1 MSEGGVWGAVRDVE
15 LLDVLR
21 DRHRSAAIAQC
32 GEVDAV
38 TELYRRRV
46 VWDRNRGVNA
56 RDAGE
61 TAGVEA
67 AAALRV
73 TEGVANSFIDVGLA
87 LQGLPLTRAAF
98 AVGDI
103 DLARVRVLVEL
114 TMNLSAELIA
124 RLEGRLVDAARSSN
138 PGRLRVN
145 GRRWIAAADP
155 SGEKGRRERR
165 VEDRD
170 VRVRATT
177 DGMAFPDGLLPVGGA
192 QTVAARLVE
201 LAQEVCGKDP
211 RSFAQR
217 RADALVVLADGS
229 GRLVCGC
236 GQGVSCPVA
245 GVEPGPAR
253 KPLIQVGVSVETLLG
268 LREWPGYVAGLGVV
282 DADLARMLAVDGRW
296 EWVMAAIDAAVE
308 QERTAGDRADSVR
321 PATACEDATPA
332 APADPVPQPARP
344 RTAAGRAVAAVGSCA
359 GSGVWDD
366 PESPGALRYE
376 WSAGL
381 ARWIR
386 ARDGTC
392 RFPGCVVA
400 AARCD
405 IDHCERYNHR
415 RPRAG
420 GRTIRSN
427 GACLCRR
434 HHRLKTAGE
443 NGGNGW
449 RVRQLGDGRLE
460 WTTPTG
466 ELIATEP
473 TGAGFLWP
481 TTEIG
486 EVCPK
491 PVEVPA
497 AVGGWVV
504 CSDPTLLQE
513 MNRTGITVEEQLR
526 FMLEVA
532 GVQVRRTRV
541 QPQPPTPAEDPPD
554 PDEPPPF

>member
-1 MSEGGVWGAVRDVE
+1 
-15 LLDVLR
+15 
-21 DRHRSAAIAQC
+21 
-32 GEVDAV
+32 
-38 TELYRRRV
+38 
-46 VWDRNRGVNA
+46 
-56 RDAGE
+56 
-61 TAGVEA
+61 
-67 AAALRV
+67 
-73 TEGVANSFIDVGLA
+73 
-87 LQGLPLTRAAF
+87 
-98 AVGDI
+98 
-103 DLARVRVLVEL
+103 
-114 TMNLSAELIA
+114 
-124 RLEGRLVDAARSSN
+124 
-138 PGRLRVN
+138 
-145 GRRWIAAADP
+145 
-155 SGEKGRRERR
+155 
-165 VEDRD
+165 
-170 VRVRATT
+170 
-177 DGMAFPDGLLPVGGA
+177 
-192 QTVAARLVE
+192 
-201 LAQEVCGKDP
+201 
-211 RSFAQR
+211 
-217 RADALVVLADGS
+217 
-229 GRLVCGC
+229 
-236 GQGVSCPVA
+236 
-245 GVEPGPAR
+245 
-253 KPLIQVGVSVETLLG
+253 
-268 LREWPGYVAGLGVV
+268 
-282 DADLARMLAVDGRW
+282 MLAVDGRW

-308 QERTAGDRADSVR
+308 QERHASQESATEV
-321 PATACEDATPA
+321 PAERVVQDATPA
-332 APADPVPQPARP
+332 APTDRVPQPARP
-344 RTAAGRAVAAVGSCA
+344 RTAAGRTAAGRAVAAVGSCA

-405 IDHCERYNHR
+405 IDHCERYDHR

-460 WTTPTG
+460 WRTPTG

-491 PVEVPA
+491 PVEPEPA

-532 GVQVRRTRV
+532 GVQVRRKRV
-541 QPQPPTPAEDPPD
+541 KPQPPTPAEDSPD
-554 PDEPPPF
+554 LDEPPPF

>member
-1 MSEGGVWGAVRDVE
+1 
-15 LLDVLR
+15 
-21 DRHRSAAIAQC
+21 
-32 GEVDAV
+32 
-38 TELYRRRV
+38 
-46 VWDRNRGVNA
+46 
-56 RDAGE
+56 
-61 TAGVEA
+61 
-67 AAALRV
+67 
-73 TEGVANSFIDVGLA
+73 
-87 LQGLPLTRAAF
+87 
-98 AVGDI
+98 
-103 DLARVRVLVEL
+103 
-114 TMNLSAELIA
+114 
-124 RLEGRLVDAARSSN
+124 
-138 PGRLRVN
+138 
-145 GRRWIAAADP
+145 
-155 SGEKGRRERR
+155 
-165 VEDRD
+165 
-170 VRVRATT
+170 
-177 DGMAFPDGLLPVGGA
+177 
-192 QTVAARLVE
+192 
-201 LAQEVCGKDP
+201 
-211 RSFAQR
+211 
-217 RADALVVLADGS
+217 
-229 GRLVCGC
+229 
-236 GQGVSCPVA
+236 
-245 GVEPGPAR
+245 
-253 KPLIQVGVSVETLLG
+253 
-268 LREWPGYVAGLGVV
+268 EWPGYVAGLGVV

-308 QERTAGDRADSVR
+308 QERTAGDRAAETTTDTAGDLVDIDAGAADRAVSEDAKVPDDVVVGADSVR
-321 PATACEDATPA
+321 PATACEDATA
-332 APADPVPQPARP
+332 AVPADPVPQPARP
-344 RTAAGRAVAAVGSCA
+344 RTAAGRTAGGRTAAGRAVAAVGSCA

-405 IDHCERYNHR
+405 IDHCERYDHR

-449 RVRQLGDGRLE
+449 RVRRLGDGRLE
-460 WTTPTG
+460 WRTPTG

-491 PVEVPA
+491 PVVVPESTDK
-497 AVGGWVV
+497 GGWVV

-532 GVQVRRTRV
+532 GVRVHRKRV